1 MGMGGG
7 FTARR
12 GSFGQYGS
20 SLYGLDRRPY
30 DSRFTG
36 TTVAAGF
43 AEIRCV
49 RALFNGLDRH
59 CVAPFVRKRA
69 LLLFVRAFAP
79 LSSLRS
85 SIHARIRLPGYLLLG
100 RHQVNATGP
109 KYAWNSPVGSNY
121 QCMPSTPN
129 CNQAI
134 EARARRNPPQLP
146 QSRVVPAFLGRRRQ

>member
-43 AEIRCV
+43 AEIR
-49 RALFNGLDRH
+49 
-59 CVAPFVRKRA
+59 
-69 LLLFVRAFAP
+69 
-79 LSSLRS
+79 
-85 SIHARIRLPGYLLLG
+85 GYLLLG
-100 RHQVNATGP
+100 RRLGACRSCTETGVSVQLRHAPSLRPSNRYPRISANPAAT
-109 KYAWNSPVGSNY
+109 
-121 QCMPSTPN
+121 
-129 CNQAI
+129 
-134 EARARRNPPQLP
+134 
-146 QSRVVPAFLGRRRQ
+146 VVPVNR